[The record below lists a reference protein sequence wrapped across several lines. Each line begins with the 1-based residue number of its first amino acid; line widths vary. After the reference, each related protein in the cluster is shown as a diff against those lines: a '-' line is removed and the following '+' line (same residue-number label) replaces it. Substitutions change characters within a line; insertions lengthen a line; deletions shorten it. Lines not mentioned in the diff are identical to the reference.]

1 MNFFISDKQG
11 YNYSIKSGDK
21 NKIHLDNLTGYNSL
35 FGQKVCHGT
44 LVLQKALELLKI
56 NKKLNRSNEFF
67 IEINFLKHFVYNKKI
82 NIKKNT
88 LKISQKDNGFA
99 TLKIKKKNNFE
110 NIKFHKKQFYSNF
123 NKNLSLNNFE
133 ILVYLLDKLTH
144 YVGMIYP
151 GEYSM
156 INDIKINY
164 NNKSKFS
171 KKKIFIY
178 SKKLVKKFPIIN
190 NKLVYKNFIIYF
202 TTSERPKLTL
212 KKFKIGNSLK
222 NKIKKIIEPIVIIG
236 ASSGIGLEMF
246 KLFKINKTVPII
258 GTFNKNKIFE
268 KNSNIKFIKLDLY
281 KNISIL
287 KEKLKNF
294 NSLRIYYFATSKIE
308 LNLNNKKK
316 IFEYNN
322 FYINFPI
329 KIISFFKD
337 KKIKFFYPSSIYINK
352 TNSDYANVKKRAE
365 NILKKYQ
372 NKKCKIN
379 ILRLAEINTKQNLSL
394 IRRNLPSFS
403 ELLDKNLKYQKKIF
417 FD

>member
-1 MNFFISDKQG
+1 
-11 YNYSIKSGDK
+11 
-21 NKIHLDNLTGYNSL
+21 
-35 FGQKVCHGT
+35 
-44 LVLQKALELLKI
+44 
-56 NKKLNRSNEFF
+56 
-67 IEINFLKHFVYNKKI
+67 
-82 NIKKNT
+82 
-88 LKISQKDNGFA
+88 
-99 TLKIKKKNNFE
+99 
-110 NIKFHKKQFYSNF
+110 
-123 NKNLSLNNFE
+123 
-133 ILVYLLDKLTH
+133 
-144 YVGMIYP
+144 
-151 GEYSM
+151 
-156 INDIKINY
+156 
-164 NNKSKFS
+164 
-171 KKKIFIY
+171 
-178 SKKLVKKFPIIN
+178 
-190 NKLVYKNFIIYF
+190 
-202 TTSERPKLTL
+202 
-212 KKFKIGNSLK
+212 LK

>member
-1 MNFFISDKQG
+1 
-11 YNYSIKSGDK
+11 
-21 NKIHLDNLTGYNSL
+21 
-35 FGQKVCHGT
+35 
-44 LVLQKALELLKI
+44 
-56 NKKLNRSNEFF
+56 
-67 IEINFLKHFVYNKKI
+67 
-82 NIKKNT
+82 
-88 LKISQKDNGFA
+88 
-99 TLKIKKKNNFE
+99 
-110 NIKFHKKQFYSNF
+110 
-123 NKNLSLNNFE
+123 
-133 ILVYLLDKLTH
+133 
-144 YVGMIYP
+144 MIYP

-156 INDIKINY
+156 INNIKINY
-164 NNKSKFS
+164 NNKFKFS

-190 NKLVYKNFIIYF
+190 NKLVFKNFIIYF

-212 KKFKIGNSLK
+212 KKFKISNSLK
-222 NKIKKIIEPIVIIG
+222 NKIKKITEPIVIIG

-268 KNSNIKFIKLDLY
+268 KNSNVKFIKLDLY

-287 KEKLKNF
+287 KEKLKIF

-308 LNLNNKKK
+308 LNSNNKKK
-316 IFEYNN
+316 IFEYKN

-337 KKIKFFYPSSIYINK
+337 KKIKFFYPSSVYINK

-365 NILKKYQ
+365 NILTKYQ

-394 IRRNLPSFS
+394 IIRNLPSFS
-403 ELLDKNLKYQKKIF
+403 ELLDKNLNYQKKVF
-417 FD
+417 FN

>member
-1 MNFFISDKQG
+1 MHFFISDKQG

-21 NKIHLDNLTGYNSL
+21 NKIHLDDLTGYNSL

-44 LVLQKALELLKI
+44 LVFQKVLELLKI
-56 NKKLNRSNEFF
+56 NKRLNRSNEFF
-67 IEINFLKHFVYNKKI
+67 IEIDFLKHFVYNKKI
-82 NIKKNT
+82 DIKKKT
-88 LKISQKDNGFA
+88 LKIFQKNNGFA
-99 TLKIKKKNNFE
+99 TLKVKKKNNFE
-110 NIKFHKKQFYSNF
+110 DIKFHKKKFHSSYS
-123 NKNLSLNNFE
+123 KKLSLNNFAT
-133 ILVYLLDKLTH
+133 LVYLLNKLTY
-144 YVGMIYP
+144 YVGMIRP

-156 INDIKINY
+156 INNIKINY
-164 NNKSKFS
+164 NNKFKFD
-171 KKKIFIY
+171 KKKIYIY

-212 KKFKIGNSLK
+212 KKFKISNSLK
-222 NKIKKIIEPIVIIG
+222 NKIKRINEPVVIIG
-236 ASSGIGLEMF
+236 ASSGIGLEIF
-246 KLFKINKTVPII
+246 KLFKINKTIPII

-268 KNSNIKFIKLDLY
+268 KNLNIKFIKLDLY

-308 LNLNNKKK
+308 LNSNNKKR
-316 IFEYNN
+316 ILEYKN

-337 KKIKFFYPSSIYINK
+337 KKIKFFYPSSIYVNK
-352 TNSDYANVKKRAE
+352 TNSDYANIKKRAE
-365 NILKKYQ
+365 NILTKYQ

-394 IRRNLPSFS
+394 IKRNLPSFS
-403 ELLDKNLKYQKKIF
+403 ELLDKNLNYQKKVF
-417 FD
+417 FN